1 MSAEAIIQQIKQ
13 DAEKEINEIKKETKE
28 KTNEIIVRIQKITD
42 EMKQQ
47 MLDKGEQEAE
57 NLKKIE
63 ISKAN
68 QEAKRKQ
75 MKTKEKLIDT
85 CFQDAIQK
93 LNELDDGQYEKIIIK
108 LIKKGREQINDS
120 FYIQSSKPLDKKI
133 AEKQKITVK
142 GSIDASGGIRL
153 ISEKGTITIDN
164 TFEGILTRKKQ
175 EIRVHVGN
183 ILFP

>member
-1 MSAEAIIQQIKQ
+1 
-13 DAEKEINEIKKETKE
+13 
-28 KTNEIIVRIQKITD
+28 
-42 EMKQQ
+42 MKQQ

-85 CFQDAIQK
+85 CFQNAIQK
-93 LNELDDGQYEKIIIK
+93 LRELDEGHYKKIIEK
-108 LIKKGREQINDS
+108 LIAKGKEQINGA
-120 FYIQSSKPLDKKI
+120 FYIESSKPLDKKI

-142 GSIDASGGIRL
+142 G
-153 ISEKGTITIDN
+153 
-164 TFEGILTRKKQ
+164 
-175 EIRVHVGN
+175 
-183 ILFP
+183 